1 MGFDIGLIGLPNVG
15 KSTIFN
21 ALSNAQAEVAN
32 YPFTT
37 IESNKGIVP
46 VPDSRLERLAE
57 LVKPEKV
64 TPTTLAFIDIA
75 GLVEGASRGEGLG
88 NQFLGHIREVDAVG
102 HVVRCFTDPNVA
114 HSYAELNPRRDAEVI
129 ATELL
134 LADLATV
141 EKQITKVER
150 KAKTGIKEA
159 KEEYDVLDKAR
170 EALQTG
176 TVLRKVPWLDKELS
190 VLRES
195 FLLTTKPLLY
205 IANVDE
211 DSLEE
216 PPKEVMELEALAAE
230 ESSPLIVLCGKL
242 EAELHELEPAEQEEF
257 LAAAGI
263 AERGIAKLI
272 NIGYRMLDLIT
283 FYTPVGPELRAWT
296 LKRGQKAVLA
306 ADKIHSDIARGFIRA
321 EILPFEDFCDLGSFA
336 KAKESGRLRLE
347 GRDYEIEDGD
357 VVYFR
362 FSV

>member
-37 IESNKGIVP
+37 IDSNKGIVP
-46 VPDSRLERLAE
+46 VPDPRLERLAE
-57 LVKPEKV
+57 FVKPEKV
-64 TPTTLAFIDIA
+64 TPTTLTFIDIA

-88 NQFLGHIREVDAVG
+88 NQFLGHIREVDAIA

-114 HSYAELNPRRDAEVI
+114 HSYAELDPRRDAEVI
-129 ATELL
+129 STELL

-159 KEEYDVLDKAR
+159 KEEYAVLDKAR
-170 EALQTG
+170 EALQAG
-176 TVLRKVPWLDKELS
+176 TVLRKVSWLEKETSILK
-190 VLRES
+190 EN
-195 FLLTTKPLLY
+195 FLLTTKQLLY

-211 DSLEE
+211 ESLEE
-216 PPKEVMELEALAAE
+216 PPKEVVELEALAAE
-230 ESSPLIVLCGKL
+230 ESSQLIVLCGKL
-242 EAELHELEPAEQEEF
+242 EAELHDLEPAEQEEF
-257 LAAAGI
+257 LAAAGVS
-263 AERGIAKLI
+263 ERGISKLI
-272 NIGYRMLDLIT
+272 GVGYRMLDLIT

-306 ADKIHSDIARGFIRA
+306 AGKIHTDIARGFIRA
-321 EILPFEDFCDLGSFA
+321 EIVPFKDFCDLGSFS
-336 KAKESGRLRLE
+336 KAKEAGRLRLE
-347 GRDYEIEDGD
+347 GREYEIEDGD